1 MFRRLLAPLV
11 LALAVAACTTPA
23 VVLEVTSVVPAPDA
37 VDVPIDAVVSA
48 TFSVAIDPT
57 TVDGAFSLEHAGG
70 AVAGVISYNAATRTA
85 VFTPDADLEYDT
97 EYTATV
103 EGTVATVG
111 GVSLAGEASW
121 SFTTEVAPTPVDE
134 IDGVTVDPDAAT
146 VVVGD
151 TVQLTADVSV
161 VSGTPA
167 TTVTWTSS
175 DDAIAS
181 VNATGLVTAIAPG
194 TATITA
200 TSTFDASFSGDAA
213 ITVTAAPIPD
223 VIDGVTVDP
232 DAATVVEGDTV
243 QLTADVSVV
252 SGSPSTAVTWASDDE
267 TVATVDATGLVTAVA
282 AGTATITAT
291 SVFDASFS
299 GDAVIT
305 VIEPSVI
312 DGVTI
317 DAPAT
322 NVVEGGTLQLTAD
335 VSVVSGTPSEEVTW
349 ETSDETI
356 ALVDEDGLVT
366 AVAPGTV
373 TITAISVFDPSFE
386 DSVDITV
393 VALLE
398 VDADYAPYAADANV
412 NTAISLAFPA
422 ITGGLAPFTFEL
434 VAGDLPADFET
445 QEVVGRVVAAVYSV
459 ELDPDTGEIAGA
471 TGFPGL
477 FTGTVQVT
485 DALGQTATADYE
497 LDLALA
503 LRYTAAD
510 LETTEDTFSYP
521 SSTIPHFTVPGD
533 RVQVSGV
540 GDTDGLPDAFLAD
553 LSFALDF
560 VSSNGS
566 PTPTEIA
573 SFEITTSQGAITRVL
588 SVPSITQW
596 IYDVVLTHGATGE
609 TATYQVRLHHTS
621 APFPD

>member
-11 LALAVAACTTPA
+11 LALAVAACTTPT
-23 VVLEVTSVVPAPDA
+23 VELEVTSVVPAPDA
-37 VDVPIDAVVSA
+37 VDVPVDTVVSA
-48 TFSVAIDPT
+48 TFNIAIDPT
-57 TVDGAFSLEHAGG
+57 TVDGNFALELDGL
-70 AVAGVISYNAATRTA
+70 AVAGVLSYNAATRTA
-85 VFTPDADLEYDT
+85 TFTPDADLAYES
-97 EYTATV
+97 EYTVTV
-103 EGTVATVG
+103 SGSVATVG
-111 GVSLAGEASW
+111 GVTLEGDVSW
-121 SFTTEVAPTPVDE
+121 SFTTEDAP
-134 IDGVTVDPDAAT
+134 A
-146 VVVGD
+146 
-151 TVQLTADVSV
+151 
-161 VSGTPA
+161 PA
-167 TTVTWTSS
+167 
-175 DDAIAS
+175 
-181 VNATGLVTAIAPG
+181 
-194 TATITA
+194 
-200 TSTFDASFSGDAA
+200 
-213 ITVTAAPIPD
+213 D

-232 DAATVVEGDTV
+232 ATATIVVGDTV

-445 QEVVGRVVAAVYSV
+445 QEVVGRVDVEVFSV